1 MTPPISKENPPGGSS
16 NPSTLTVSQLNRLA
30 KRLLEGH
37 FDFLWIEG
45 ELSNLATPASGHW
58 YFTLKDDQAQVR
70 CAMFRN
76 RNQRLRMRPTN
87 GQLVRIRARVS
98 LYEGRGE
105 FQLIVEHLEDA
116 GAGALQRAFEELK
129 LKLQNEGLF
138 DSHRK
143 RALPAAPQHIAIVS
157 SRSGAAVRDII
168 TVFKRRFPAIRLS
181 LFPVAVQG
189 LDAPAQLLA
198 ALDAAFGVA
207 DLDAII
213 VGRGGGSAEDLAAFN
228 DEQLARKISASP
240 VPVVS
245 AVGHE
250 IDFTIADFVADKRAP
265 TPSAAAEM
273 LSPDQRDYALRLLSM
288 EQNMARQL
296 RRQLRLL
303 DARLIGLRG
312 RLRHPGER
320 LREQAQRLDDLEL
333 HLRRAFRLEL
343 QERRHHL
350 GVLASRLKSQAP
362 ADLLRELGNATGQLA
377 SRANRALGVQ
387 LDRQRHALALLET
400 RLKSISP
407 EQTLERGYAIV
418 LDSQGALVQDASQ
431 VQPGERLET
440 RLKSGSLSSEVL
452 ETRPADTP
460 DR

>member
-1 MTPPISKENPPGGSS
+1 MTPPIHTENPSASAS
-16 NPSTLTVSQLNRLA
+16 NPSTLTVTQLNRMA
-30 KRLLEGH
+30 KRLLESH
-37 FDFLWIEG
+37 FDFVWIEG

-58 YFTLKDDQAQVR
+58 YFSLKDDQAQVR

-87 GQLVRIRARVS
+87 GQLVRVRARVS

-116 GAGALQRAFEELK
+116 GAGALQRAFEALK

-143 RALPAAPQHIAIVS
+143 RSLPPAPQRVAIIS

-168 TVFKRRFPAIRLS
+168 TVFKRRFPAIQLS

-189 LDAPAQLLA
+189 VEAPGQIVA
-198 ALDAAFGVA
+198 ALQAAYEVA

-213 VGRGGGSAEDLAAFN
+213 VARGGGSAEDLAAFN
-228 DEQLARKISASP
+228 DERLARTLAESP
-240 VPVVS
+240 VPTVS

-273 LSPDQRDYALRLLSM
+273 LSPDQRELATRLLAA
-288 EQNMARQL
+288 EQDLSRQL

-303 DARLIGLRG
+303 EARLVGLRG

-333 HLRRAFRLEL
+333 HLRRALRLDL
-343 QERRHHL
+343 QERRHQL
-350 GVLASRLKSQAP
+350 SVLASRLRARAP
-362 ADLLRELGNATGQLA
+362 ADLLRQLTTDTGYLA
-377 SRANRALGVQ
+377 RRAHRALAVQ
-387 LDRQRHALALLET
+387 LDRQRHSLALLQA
-400 RLKSISP
+400 RLTAISP
-407 EQTLERGYAIV
+407 QQTLERGYAIV
-418 LDSQGALVQDASQ
+418 LDEKGRLVQDAAN
-431 VQPGERLET
+431 VKPGDVIET

-452 ETRPADTP
+452 KAHPQEKPES
-460 DR
+460 